1 MTKKRSFIKAL
12 SLLLIIAVVFSFPVI
27 PVTAANNTTEIKL
40 VVNGE
45 TITPEVPP
53 QIINNRTMVPI
64 RFIAE
69 ALGNTVEW
77 DKDKRIVLVDSSS
90 NKIDESVD
98 PTIRLFVAGKEITPD
113 VPPQIINGRAMVP
126 VRFVAEALGAEVGWD
141 SKTNTVT
148 INKTSERYGYVR
160 RIKKQGKVALELE
173 PDELFVFISDHRVYK
188 ENEKSCERFIGQYI
202 REAFPDLKFKIV
214 TWDDHGFREEDFVDN
229 GVYPDIYMQLPYRN
243 TTRIIKTWGMDYD
256 LTPLIEKY
264 NVDLGR
270 FNKASMNIILDR
282 GAGAIYSLPFEI
294 NEYILYYNKKF
305 FDMRNE
311 PYPEIGMTY
320 DEAFEKAQRMTFQ
333 NGFNQIKGYTQHPD
347 QYLKLNQLGLMPFSL
362 TEPNKVVLY
371 TDEWLNLSENIRRFY
386 KIGGNVWNTTD
397 DFAMYGVAAMCVDAM
412 DDMPY
417 LATIEDYIAED
428 DYQWWTTNKDYNQN
442 RTYKVPS
449 EWDISSMPVLDSA
462 PDTIYQPNLHGWFIT
477 KQSQLKET
485 AFQVINYLLTDDVQ
499 KRRAADGAKGVVK
512 TDEIAAAFGTN
523 VPEYK
528 NLNLK
533 AVYWGENA
541 VPPVRAPEIAGGGYW
556 DIALWAVFRKYIF
569 QYGLDTEIALQRVEK
584 EENQWIQ
591 DRIAEGLSY
600 N

>member
-1 MTKKRSFIKAL
+1 MK
-12 SLLLIIAVVFSFPVI
+12 P
-27 PVTAANNTTEIKL
+27 
-40 VVNGE
+40 
-45 TITPEVPP
+45 
-53 QIINNRTMVPI
+53 
-64 RFIAE
+64 
-69 ALGNTVEW
+69 
-77 DKDKRIVLVDSSS
+77 
-90 NKIDESVD
+90 
-98 PTIRLFVAGKEITPD
+98 
-113 VPPQIINGRAMVP
+113 
-126 VRFVAEALGAEVGWD
+126 
-141 SKTNTVT
+141 
-148 INKTSERYGYVR
+148 
-160 RIKKQGKVALELE
+160 
-173 PDELFVFISDHRVYK
+173 
-188 ENEKSCERFIGQYI
+188 
-202 REAFPDLKFKIV
+202 
-214 TWDDHGFREEDFVDN
+214 
-229 GVYPDIYMQLPYRN
+229 
-243 TTRIIKTWGMDYD
+243 
-256 LTPLIEKY
+256 
-264 NVDLGR
+264 
-270 FNKASMNIILDR
+270 
-282 GAGAIYSLPFEI
+282 
-294 NEYILYYNKKF
+294 
-305 FDMRNE
+305 
-311 PYPEIGMTY
+311 
-320 DEAFEKAQRMTFQ
+320 FEKAQRMTFQ

-442 RTYKVPS
+442 GTYKVPS

-523 VPEYK
+523 VPENK